1 MILGLDSSYDKPTL
15 QQAQAAKAAGYT
27 YWSGYIATKPNVGI
41 AAPWSEADFAIVA
54 QAGLKSIG
62 YCSGNDDPT
71 ACAAQAKAW
80 DVLPC
85 LDVERTTRGDGSWVP
100 AWLSAAGCGLYGNA
114 PVFPGRNAAFYV
126 LAAYPG
132 GTQTTTWAPGY
143 PRPSGPCGWQ
153 WQGGHIQFGCNV
165 DSTNLD
171 DWFGQLDTAHP
182 AVAVNPNGT
191 AVVFWQGTDGQL
203 WEAQGPAK
211 GPLSGP
217 YPRGMGPLGSAPTVG
232 VDQTGA
238 SYTFWKGTDS
248 QLWSTYWNGS
258 GFVGPNSLGMG
269 PLG

>member
-1 MILGLDSSYDKPTL
+1 
-15 QQAQAAKAAGYT
+15 
-27 YWSGYIATKPNVGI
+27 
-41 AAPWSEADFAIVA
+41 
-54 QAGLKSIG
+54 
-62 YCSGNDDPT
+62 
-71 ACAAQAKAW
+71 
-80 DVLPC
+80 
-85 LDVERTTRGDGSWVP
+85 
-100 AWLSAAGCGLYGNA
+100 
-114 PVFPGRNAAFYV
+114 
-126 LAAYPG
+126 
-132 GTQTTTWAPGY
+132 
-143 PRPSGPCGWQ
+143 
-153 WQGGHIQFGCNV
+153 
-165 DSTNLD
+165 
-171 DWFGQLDTAHP
+171 
-182 AVAVNPNGT
+182 VAVNPNGT